1 MFLQINDFSLYYF
14 VLDPNS
20 KYNTSGFAHS
30 VLSGSNIGPYVTT
43 RVRIG
48 QFRELLANVPSSAT
62 SNYQR

>member
-14 VLDPNS
+14 VIDPNS

-43 RVRIG
+43 RV
-48 QFRELLANVPSSAT
+48 
-62 SNYQR
+62 